1 MILETERL
9 LIRSLQVTD
18 APTLAKLWADPRVTK
33 YMGGPRSYDD
43 IYEEFIKDARA
54 KVTPKIDLWPVVKKS
69 TGQIIGNC
77 GILDK
82 NVDGKT
88 EYELIYV
95 LAKSVWGKGYATE
108 AATSIKNYAFQRLG
122 LRRIIALIDPQNKVS
137 ERVAVKVGL
146 HYEKDTKRPSGKKMR
161 VFSLNMKDG
170 SL

>member
-1 MILETERL
+1 MRLETERL

-43 IYEEFIKDARA
+43 LYESFIKDAQV
-54 KVTPKIDLWPVVKKS
+54 KLTPKIDLWPVVEKS
-69 TGQIIGNC
+69 TGQIIGHC

-108 AATSIKNYAFQRLG
+108 TATSIKNYAFQRLG

-137 ERVAVKVGL
+137 ELVAVKVGL